1 MNTLKSKILLF
12 SLIVSSTIFSQDG
25 IDNLIKE
32 VQSGYTQIAIESLP
46 DFKKKYPD
54 SPSVIFLDAMLDQDQ
69 ERSIKKYKQIYTL
82 YEDSKYADDA
92 IMKIAEFYYTNGSY
106 IKSSEWVK
114 KINLYYSKSE
124 HINRSLNLYIRTL
137 VLTGK
142 EDTAKLFFGTF
153 KKKYPNIKLEKHP
166 KLQSKEEVVDNDNI
180 KGDTRMSYIMYI
192 QKMTNKITD
201 KLISS
206 KISVKNKINICNK
219 YLHYKNLL
227 LNKNIVIDEYLFF
240 NLSNLFFKKFQNNK
254 DITLSR
260 ISKKMYHP
268 QCNFKILNETP
279 LKFTNWLF
287 NSK

>member
-1 MNTLKSKILLF
+1 MNEEKNTSLFDIKNYNKEILTKDSKIAHKFCELINEYLFHMCENIIIQNHKYFIFILLRGLNTLKHIFNTLLLYTKNLNLTVYHCKKAYLFYVEFIGQIGDDNHSYLQLNSKDATLF
-12 SLIVSSTIFSQDG
+12 VYKKTIFELNNEYRKQYCLSNENE
-25 IDNLIKE
+25 INIFNYINKL
-32 VQSGYTQIAIESLP
+32 
-46 DFKKKYPD
+46 
-54 SPSVIFLDAMLDQDQ
+54 SVIIIEIL
-69 ERSIKKYKQIYTL
+69 
-82 YEDSKYADDA
+82 
-92 IMKIAEFYYTNGSY
+92 
-106 IKSSEWVK
+106 
-114 KINLYYSKSE
+114 
-124 HINRSLNLYIRTL
+124 
-137 VLTGK
+137 
-142 EDTAKLFFGTF
+142 
-153 KKKYPNIKLEKHP
+153 
-166 KLQSKEEVVDNDNI
+166 EEVVDNDNI

-227 LNKNIVIDEYLFF
+227 LNKNSIEIDEFLFF

-254 DITLSR
+254 DITLSG